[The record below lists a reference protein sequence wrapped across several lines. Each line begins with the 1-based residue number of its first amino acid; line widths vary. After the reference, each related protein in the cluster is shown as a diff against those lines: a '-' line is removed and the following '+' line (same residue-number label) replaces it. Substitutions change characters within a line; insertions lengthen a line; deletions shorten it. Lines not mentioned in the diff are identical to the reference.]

1 MPLSHSAVQRND
13 PATNASSDQAAEN
26 LELMEN
32 DSEISDR
39 FARLHAILAEAW
51 RLMDESVE
59 RVRSFA
65 EAVEIED
72 AEETRRAAL
81 GTRPMSSRG

>member
-13 PATNASSDQAAEN
+13 PATNAPSDQAAEN

-59 RVRSFA
+59 RVRSFT

-81 GTRPMSSRG
+81 GTRPSSPRR

>member
-1 MPLSHSAVQRND
+1 MPLSHSPVQRND
-13 PATNASSDQAAEN
+13 PATDASSDQAPEN
-26 LELMEN
+26 LEIMEN

-39 FARLHAILAEAW
+39 FARLHVILAEAW

-59 RVRSFA
+59 RVRRFT

-72 AEETRRAAL
+72 AEETRRVAL
-81 GTRPMSSRG
+81 STRPMSPGH

>member
-1 MPLSHSAVQRND
+1 MPLPHSAVQHND

-26 LELMEN
+26 LDIMEN
-32 DSEISDR
+32 DSEIPDR

-59 RVRSFA
+59 RVRRFT

-81 GTRPMSSRG
+81 DTRPMSSRR

>member
-1 MPLSHSAVQRND
+1 MPLSHSPVQRND
-13 PATNASSDQAAEN
+13 PATNAPSDQAAEN
-26 LELMEN
+26 LEIMEN

-51 RLMDESVE
+51 RLMDESLE
-59 RVRSFA
+59 RVLRFT
-65 EAVEIED
+65 EAVEIAD

-81 GTRPMSSRG
+81 DTRPMSSRG